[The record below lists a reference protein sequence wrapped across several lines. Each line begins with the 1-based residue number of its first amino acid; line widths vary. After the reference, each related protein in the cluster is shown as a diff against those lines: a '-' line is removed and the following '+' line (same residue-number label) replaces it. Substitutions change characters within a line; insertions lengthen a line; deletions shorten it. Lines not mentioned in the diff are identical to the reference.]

1 MQKHLKFLPY
11 LICLCLIIS
20 LYLKY
25 PASYV
30 LNHSEQDKSA
40 FILSLEVQNLSY
52 RQTIKPVNRG
62 QFDIQIFD
70 HHFCE
75 GLLAVIALER
85 NEEGAGI
92 LAHYLNLPVSEIK
105 FIFDNQVYDEFPAF
119 SYWLANLTAKRHGN
133 SVLAVK
139 EYGHCNLIEN
149 TDWSQI

>member
-1 MQKHLKFLPY
+1 MQKQFKFLPY
-11 LICLCLIIS
+11 FICLCLITS
-20 LYLKY
+20 LYLKH
-25 PASYV
+25 PTSHM
-30 LNHSEQDKSA
+30 LHHSKQDNAA
-40 FILSLEVQNLSY
+40 FIQSLEQQNLSY
-52 RQTIKPVNRG
+52 RQSINPVNRG

-75 GLLAVIALER
+75 GLLAVIALEK

-105 FIFDNQVYDEFPAF
+105 FIFEDQVYDEFPAF
-119 SYWLANLTAKRHGN
+119 SYWLANFTLKGHRN

-139 EYGHCNLIEN
+139 EYGYCNLIEN